1 MPVLTCDAFQLR
13 LISALLEECADGSL
27 PEGVSKQSVRIR
39 ACSAVTLLVFL
50 IKWINLSCHGLDL
63 EGMLK

>member
-13 LISALLEECADGSL
+13 LISALLKECAEASL
-27 PEGVSKQSVRIR
+27 PEGFSKQSVWIR
-39 ACSAVTLLVFL
+39 VCSAVTLLVVV
-50 IKWINLSCHGLDL
+50 IKEINLSCHGLDL

>member
-13 LISALLEECADGSL
+13 LISALLEECAEGSL